1 MYLVIRVSVTYTNYV
16 YVSLILSGYS
26 SLCLFLFKY
35 ISPTKRI
42 NKRLEKQQGRD
53 RQNVVSVEPII
64 TIYLIYERTYLIFVA
79 IND

>member
-1 MYLVIRVSVTYTNYV
+1 M
-16 YVSLILSGYS
+16 LSGYS
-26 SLCLFLFKY
+26 SSYLFLVKY

-53 RQNVVSVEPII
+53 RQNVVSVERII
-64 TIYLIYERTYLIFVA
+64 TIYLIYERTFVA